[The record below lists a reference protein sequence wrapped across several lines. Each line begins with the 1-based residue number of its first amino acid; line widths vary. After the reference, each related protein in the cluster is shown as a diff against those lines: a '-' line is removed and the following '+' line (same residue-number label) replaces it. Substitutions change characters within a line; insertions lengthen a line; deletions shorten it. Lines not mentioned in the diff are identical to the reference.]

1 MSVGFADDDTVN
13 VPSLA
18 IFISLPVY
26 SVVLSELYGLY
37 VTVLSVNT
45 SAFPFLTTA
54 SYLLLLGICTPTI
67 DFTSLILSFVPIS
80 FYCLC
85 YRLSPKYAL
94 QQVRHRQTPLNLQQG
109 LPNVNRCYPVST
121 ETPSA
126 NSSSIFHSAV
136 PNAVLPSI
144 IFADIVIGTFTVA
157 YEMIT
162 ICILPVILN
171 AICVNLCR
179 LNFNVIYIYRTRFIF

>member
-26 SVVLSELYGLY
+26 SVVLSELYSLY

-54 SYLLLLGICTPTI
+54 SYLLLLGICAPTG
-67 DFTSLILSFVPIS
+67 DFTNAILSFLPIS
-80 FYCLC
+80 FTVFVTDF
-85 YRLSPKYAL
+85 P
-94 QQVRHRQTPLNLQQG
+94 
-109 LPNVNRCYPVST
+109 PNVTLTGTSPADAVELTTRSAECESLLSVST

-136 PNAVLPSI
+136 PNAILPSV
-144 IFADIVIGTFTVA
+144 IFADTVICTFTLSLA
-157 YEMIT
+157 G
-162 ICILPVILN
+162 ILTVSCPFILN
-171 AICVNLCR
+171 ESVSTCAD
-179 LNFNVIYIYRTRFIF
+179 